1 MALEFLGWGRAQK
14 DLVAASFGISLL
26 IGLVFLF
33 NVF

>member
-14 DLVAASFGISLL
+14 DLVAASFGLSLL
-26 IGLVFLF
+26 IGLVFLL